1 MRIKTVCTILMSMIV
16 GCLFAQ
22 NEKPDREAY
31 TLKLPVDGIQFY
43 EQKLNKTPYFVH
55 ETTLQLYPGEK
66 LWIEVEKNGT
76 EITSMKVVQ
85 KNLNPEKTISVEFTQ
100 TAKNRKNEYMTLT
113 VDNPFN
119 KALEYTA
126 MMYIVGQDKWIN
138 TNVYPVRAKM
148 AGIEMWSDVIIT
160 LVLRDWK
167 FK

>member
-1 MRIKTVCTILMSMIV
+1 MRSKTLLTIITSMFVVCV
-16 GCLFAQ
+16 FAQ

-66 LWIEVEKNGT
+66 LWIEVENKGT

>member
-1 MRIKTVCTILMSMIV
+1 MRLKTLLTISMSMFVMCI
-16 GCLFAQ
+16 FAQ
-22 NEKPDREAY
+22 NEKPDREAF

-55 ETTLQLYPGEK
+55 EKTLQLYPGEK
-66 LWIEVEKNGT
+66 IWIEVETKGT

-160 LVLRDWK
+160 LVLKDWK
-167 FK
+167 FN

>member
-22 NEKPDREAY
+22 NEKLDREAY

-66 LWIEVEKNGT
+66 LWIEVENKGT

>member
-1 MRIKTVCTILMSMIV
+1 
-16 GCLFAQ
+16 
-22 NEKPDREAY
+22 
-31 TLKLPVDGIQFY
+31 
-43 EQKLNKTPYFVH
+43 
-55 ETTLQLYPGEK
+55 
-66 LWIEVEKNGT
+66 
-76 EITSMKVVQ
+76 MKVVQ
-85 KNLNPEKTISVEFTQ
+85 KNLNPEKTINVELTQ
-100 TAKNRKNEYMTLT
+100 TTKNRKNEYMTLT